1 MKAISNSFRKYI
13 RLYSN
18 WIDICSVAPF
28 CFDVIMQFFPNEFRL
43 DNKADFEIIF
53 KLSLLYQ
60 NPRTNVGPWFKN
72 SWATVTRNDKNHLS
86 ATTCSNVANLSN
98 CKNFSPQCQFTD
110 SYSNYDGICARITFY
125 GNAFGIFDYHF
136 QYSLLFG

>member
-53 KLSLLYQ
+53 KLLLLYQ
-60 NPRTNVGPWFKN
+60 ESLDKRRSLVHRFLGKN
-72 SWATVTRNDKNHLS
+72 FLSRNDKNH
-86 ATTCSNVANLSN
+86 
-98 CKNFSPQCQFTD
+98 
-110 SYSNYDGICARITFY
+110 
-125 GNAFGIFDYHF
+125 
-136 QYSLLFG
+136 